1 MNSQAHNYEL
11 PTTNY
16 ELLASRKAVSLSQL
30 AKTFLFIGATS
41 FGGGLTAYVRRIIVE
56 NKKWMTNAEFF
67 PGLALSQA
75 LPGANV
81 VGISLYIANHLCG
94 PRGVVVGLSCLIA
107 PPAIFAFLVGYL
119 YFTFGT
125 LPAME
130 SILKGVAAVAC
141 GLMASMFV
149 ESARESLKNKIDIV
163 IFLATFFLIKK
174 GHLSIPYAILIMA
187 PLAIWYYRPRQVAGK
202 RLQVTADQ
210 EGIDKP

>member
-1 MNSQAHNYEL
+1 MEKETLIKTTL
-11 PTTNY
+11 PQKNI
-16 ELLASRKAVSLSQL
+16 SLRQL
-30 AKTFLFIGATS
+30 TKTFLFIGVTS

-81 VGISLYIANHLCG
+81 VGISLYIAHHLCG
-94 PRGVVVGLSCLIA
+94 PRGIVVALSCLIA
-107 PPAIFAFLVGYL
+107 PPAIFTFFVGYL

-130 SILKGVAAVAC
+130 SILKGIAAVAC

-149 ESARESLKNKIDIV
+149 ESARESLKNKMDIV

-174 GHLSIPYAILIMA
+174 EHLSIPYAILIMA
-187 PLAIWYYRPRQVAGK
+187 PLAIWYYRPKQIA
-202 RLQVTADQ
+202 ADQ
-210 EGIDKP
+210 EGSAQL

>member
-1 MNSQAHNYEL
+1 MGE
-11 PTTNY
+11 TNQDLVNK
-16 ELLASRKAVSLSQL
+16 EITIVQL
-30 AKTFLFIGATS
+30 AKTFLFIGVTS

-94 PRGVVVGLSCLIA
+94 PRGVIVALSCLIA
-107 PPAIFAFLVGYL
+107 PPAIFSFFVAYL

-130 SILKGVAAVAC
+130 SILRGVAAVAC

-149 ESARESLKNKIDIV
+149 ESAKESLKNKMDIV

-174 GHLSIPYAILIMA
+174 GHWSIPHAILIMA
-187 PLAIWYYRPRQVAGK
+187 PLAIWWYRPRKGTGYSSQVA
-202 RLQVTADQ
+202 ADQ
-210 EGIDKP
+210 ERSKTP

>member
-1 MNSQAHNYEL
+1 MQETTPTAAIL
-11 PTTNY
+11 PIQKIT
-16 ELLASRKAVSLSQL
+16 LRQL
-30 AKTFLFIGATS
+30 AKTFLFIGVTS

-56 NKKWMTNAEFF
+56 NKKWMTNADFF

-94 PRGVVVGLSCLIA
+94 PRGVIVALGCLIT
-107 PPAIFAFLVGYL
+107 PPVIFSFIVGYL

-149 ESARESLKNKIDIV
+149 ESARESLKNKMDIV

-174 GHLSIPYAILIMA
+174 GHFSIPCAILIMA
-187 PLAIWYYRPRQVAGK
+187 PLAIWYYRPRSAAGYGV
-202 RLQVTADQ
+202 QTTGDQ
-210 EGIDKP
+210 KGNKKP

>member
-1 MNSQAHNYEL
+1 MDQQVDHYEL
-11 PTTNY
+11 PTASD
-16 ELLASRKAVSLSQL
+16 ELLSSGKTVSLSQL
-30 AKTFLFIGATS
+30 AKTFLFIGVTS

-94 PRGVVVGLSCLIA
+94 PRGVVVGLVCLIA
-107 PPAIFAFLVGYL
+107 PPAIFTFLVGYL

-149 ESARESLKNKIDIV
+149 ESARESLKNKIDIA

-187 PLAIWYYRPRQVAGK
+187 PLAIWYYRPRRVAGQS
-202 RLQVTADQ
+202 LQVTADQ

>member
-1 MNSQAHNYEL
+1 MEKEISVPTML
-11 PTTNY
+11 P
-16 ELLASRKAVSLSQL
+16 EKKVSLRQL

-94 PRGVVVGLSCLIA
+94 PRGVVVALSCLIA

-187 PLAIWYYRPRQVAGK
+187 PLAIWYYRPRQVTAH

>member
-1 MNSQAHNYEL
+1 MEEEISI
-11 PTTNY
+11 PTTLP
-16 ELLASRKAVSLSQL
+16 EKKVSLRQL

-94 PRGVVVGLSCLIA
+94 PRGVVVALSCLIA
-107 PPAIFAFLVGYL
+107 PPAVFSFLVAYL
-119 YFTFGT
+119 YFSFGT

-149 ESARESLKNKIDIV
+149 ESAQESLKNRVDIV

-174 GHLSIPYAILIMA
+174 GHLSIPYTILIIA
-187 PLAIWYYRPRQVAGK
+187 PLAIWYYRPKKAGGNS
-202 RLQVTADQ
+202 Q
-210 EGIDKP
+210 G

>member
-1 MNSQAHNYEL
+1 MQE
-11 PTTNY
+11 PTPTQIT
-16 ELLASRKAVSLSQL
+16 SSIKKISLSQL
-30 AKTFLFIGATS
+30 AKTFLFIGITS
-41 FGGGLTAYVRRIIVE
+41 FGGGLTAYVRRIIVD
-56 NKKWMTNAEFF
+56 NKKWMTNEEFF

-94 PRGVVVGLSCLIA
+94 PRGVIVALGCLIT
-107 PPAIFAFLVGYL
+107 PPAIFSFLVAYL

-125 LPAME
+125 LPAID

-149 ESARESLKNKIDIV
+149 ESAKESLKNKIDIF

-174 GHLSIPYAILIMA
+174 GHFSIPGVILIVA
-187 PLAIWYYRPRQVAGK
+187 PLAIWYYQPRK
-202 RLQVTADQ
+202 VTAS
-210 EGIDKP
+210 EKKTENS

>member
-1 MNSQAHNYEL
+1 MEEENSVAL
-11 PTTNY
+11 GTKKVG
-16 ELLASRKAVSLSQL
+16 LRQL
-30 AKTFLFIGATS
+30 AKTFLFIGVTS
-41 FGGGLTAYVRRIIVE
+41 FGGGLTAYVRRIVVE

-94 PRGVVVGLSCLIA
+94 PRGGIVALSCLIA
-107 PPAIFAFLVGYL
+107 PPAIFSFFVAYL

-149 ESARESLKNKIDIV
+149 ESAQESLKNRIDVV

-174 GHLSIPYAILIMA
+174 GHFSIPHAILIVA
-187 PLAIWYYRPRQVAGK
+187 PLAIWYYRPKKTEGK
-202 RLQVTADQ
+202 KLKA
-210 EGIDKP
+210 EGLEK